1 MLTGALLG
9 IIEDAGK
16 AVLTLTEGV
25 DDATLFSLRLT
36 REESVRQL
44 LVIADTA
51 TNLPAGARETLAA
64 VDWDGWAVTARV
76 LRGPYS
82 GAARDALSFGVRS
95 MVPATLMGLR
105 LYRKSHPELFA
116 FKP

>member
-1 MLTGALLG
+1 MLNSALLG
-9 IIEDAGK
+9 IIENAGR

-36 REESVRQL
+36 RAQTIRQL
-44 LVIADTA
+44 LVIADSVL
-51 TNLPAGARETLAA
+51 NLSPEVKRALGTI
-64 VDWDGWAVTARV
+64 DWDGWAVTACV

-82 GAARDALSFGVRS
+82 GAAREALSFGVRS

-105 LYRKSHPELFA
+105 LHRKTHPGLFS